1 MKGDQPMLRRR
12 FIFTLC
18 VLPATAWA
26 APQTRRPRLPIP
38 LPGMGELSDSK
49 IVAGLKEALEIGTG
63 NAVNLTGRLDGFF
76 KHAVIKIL
84 MPPKLRTVEKTLRTL
99 GQSALVDEF
108 VMSMNRAAEK
118 AAPEAR
124 RFFVSALKEMTFDNA
139 RKILFGNSDTAA
151 TQYFKDK
158 TAVKIGESFKPII
171 SNALEDVGA
180 TRKYKEMMGNLTR
193 LPFMNRQNFDL
204 DDYVVGKA
212 LDGLFYMV
220 GEEEKKI
227 RKDPLA
233 RVTSI
238 LQEVF
243 GRKR

>member
-1 MKGDQPMLRRR
+1 MLRRS
-12 FIFTLC
+12 FLFALS
-18 VLPATAWA
+18 LGSLSANA
-26 APQTRRPRLPIP
+26 QTRRPRLPIP
-38 LPGMGELSDSK
+38 LPAAGGLSDSR

-63 NAVNLTGRLDGFF
+63 NAVNLTGRMDGFF

-84 MPPKLRTVEKTLRTL
+84 MPPKLRTVERTLRAL

-108 VMSMNRAAEK
+108 VLSMNRAAEK

-124 RFFVSALKEMTFDNA
+124 RFFVSALKEMTFDDA
-139 RKILFGNSDTAA
+139 RKILFGNNDTAA
-151 TQYFKDK
+151 TDYFKAK
-158 TAVKIGESFKPII
+158 TALRIGESFKPII
-171 SNALEDVGA
+171 SRSLEDVGA
-180 TRKYKEMMGNLTR
+180 TRTYKEMMGNLAQ
-193 LPFMNRQNFDL
+193 LPFMRKQTFDL

-243 GRKR
+243 GKK

>member
-1 MKGDQPMLRRR
+1 MLRRS
-12 FIFTLC
+12 FLFALSLNSVATL
-18 VLPATAWA
+18 A
-26 APQTRRPRLPIP
+26 QTRRPRLPIP
-38 LPGMGELSDSK
+38 LPQIGGLSDNK
-49 IVAGLKEALEIGTG
+49 IIAGLKEALEIGTG
-63 NAVNLTGRLDGFF
+63 NAVNFTGRLDGFF
-76 KHAVIKIL
+76 KNAVIKIL

-99 GQSALVDEF
+99 GQNALVDEF

-124 RFFVSALKEMTFDNA
+124 RFFVGALKEMTFDDA
-139 RKILFGNSDTAA
+139 RKILFGGQDTAA
-151 TQYFKDK
+151 TDYFKGK
-158 TAVKIGESFKPII
+158 TALRIGASFKPII
-171 SNALEDVGA
+171 SRALEDVGA
-180 TRKYKEMMGNLTR
+180 TRKYKEMMGGLTQ
-193 LPFMNRQNFDL
+193 LPFMRKQSFDL

-243 GRKR
+243 GRK

>member
-1 MKGDQPMLRRR
+1 MLRRS
-12 FIFTLC
+12 FLFALSLSSLQ
-18 VLPATAWA
+18 VA
-26 APQTRRPRLPIP
+26 AQTRRPRLPFP
-38 LPGMGELSDSK
+38 LPAIGGLSDSK
-49 IVAGLKEALEIGTG
+49 IIAGLKEALEIGTG
-63 NAVNLTGRLDGFF
+63 NAVNFTSRLDGFF
-76 KHAVIKIL
+76 KNAVIKIL

-99 GQSALVDEF
+99 GQNALVDEF
-108 VMSMNRAAEK
+108 VVSMNRAAEK

-124 RFFVSALKEMTFDNA
+124 RFFVSALREMTFDDA

-151 TQYFKDK
+151 TDYFKGR
-158 TAVKIGESFKPII
+158 TALRIGESFKPII
-171 SNALEDVGA
+171 SGALEDVGA
-180 TRKYKEMMGNLTR
+180 TRKYKEMTGGLAQ
-193 LPFMNRQNFDL
+193 LPFMRKQSFDL

-212 LDGLFYMV
+212 MDGLFYMV

-243 GRKR
+243 GRK